1 MKKLFITIAFVAAT
15 FFAQAQLFV
24 GGSFGMDYAKN
35 LPGVEKTVSFSIVPT
50 VGYMFAENMGV
61 GADLGYVYSKDTY
74 YGGGDFKESAFVF
87 APFFRYVFANLNK
100 FDFYADAKVNLKFG
114 KHGDDSATGFGIAVI
129 PGVAYNLTDN
139 IAVIANLNVLRLGFQ
154 YEKIEGQDATNAFGL
169 GFNENTPLSIG
180 FVYNF

>member
-50 VGYMFAENMGV
+50 VGYMFAENMGA
-61 GADLGYVYSKDTY
+61 GIDLGYSYSKETASGMDL
-74 YGGGDFKESAFVF
+74 KESAFVM

-100 FDFYADAKVNLKFG
+100 FDFYADAKLNLKFG
-114 KHGDDSATGFGIAVI
+114 KHGDDSVTGFGIAVI

-154 YEKIEGQDATNAFGL
+154 YEKIEGQDAKNAFGL
-169 GFNENTPLSIG
+169 GVNENTPLSIG